1 MREEKKDRKKN
12 PRDENH
18 QIESWNESLT
28 ITKLSEAKDLKNTFM
43 QCSPGNFNELVPLFF
58 FFFND
63 FCALN

>member
-12 PRDENH
+12 PRDENL

-43 QCSPGNFNELVPLFF
+43 QCSLGNFNELVPLFF
-58 FFFND
+58 FND